1 MVFSSQGGN
10 TVQWL
15 GTWTLEP
22 DLLDLSPVTTTY

>member
-10 TVQWL
+10 MVQWL
-15 GTWTLEP
+15 GTGTLEP